1 MNLNTVAKHGGTL
14 PVGLTRMTT
23 DTNWTLST
31 PFGVKVTKEASVVSS
46 SYTARVKLGN
56 DPAWITWK
64 INSTTL
70 IRGVDVT
77 IISTGTYGVILQQTF
92 TIVIDDAAANGTDLS
107 NSMDWSI
114 IAN

>member
-1 MNLNTVAKHGGTL
+1 
-14 PVGLTRMTT
+14 
-23 DTNWTLST
+23 
-31 PFGVKVTKEASVVSS
+31 VKVTKEASVVSS